1 MNDIEI
7 PVKEATQKGY
17 AIAKGGVRQ
26 YQFFSPRKQDQKG
39 KGRKTY
45 GKHIRHGM

>member
-17 AIAKGGVRQ
+17 AIAKGGGATVSIFQSQEAR
-26 YQFFSPRKQDQKG
+26 PEG
-39 KGRKTY
+39 EG
-45 GKHIRHGM
+45 